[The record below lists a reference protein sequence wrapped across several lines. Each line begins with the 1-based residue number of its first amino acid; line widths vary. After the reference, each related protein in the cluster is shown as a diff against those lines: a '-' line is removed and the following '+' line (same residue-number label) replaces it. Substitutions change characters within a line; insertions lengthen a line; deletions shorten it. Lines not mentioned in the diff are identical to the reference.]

1 MESGNETLPDTLEN
15 LQQFE
20 SGTLDNPDTGILA
33 TETGFLL
40 QPENWDLGTW
50 HCDLDPNENMSWD

>member
-20 SGTLDNPDTGILA
+20 AGILDNLDTGILEQLA
-33 TETGFLL
+33 VLRSWIWQLGHRKLGF
-40 QPENWDLGTW
+40 GTW
-50 HCDLDPNENMSWD
+50 S